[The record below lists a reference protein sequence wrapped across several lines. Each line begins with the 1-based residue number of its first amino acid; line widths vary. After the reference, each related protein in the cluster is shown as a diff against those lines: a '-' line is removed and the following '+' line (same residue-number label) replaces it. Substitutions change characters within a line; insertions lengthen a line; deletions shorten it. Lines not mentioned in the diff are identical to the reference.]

1 MNDLEGRMVEE
12 SKSGLPIG
20 YGTNQR
26 IIQVGGHPMKEY
38 DPETSEPNTVDGT
51 GHGDILDKLTTE
63 VPAKTEEDQKYEV
76 LTKQIELLSISVEL
90 ATHSIE
96 TLIYAV
102 NNLEKKNKK
111 LKKRITA
118 LEKNVYEDTSELC
131 ATMAEHINKI
141 ESDIDR
147 IDNNQRDHAITLDR
161 HYKSIEHLWNINKP
175 ALDLADLKAE
185 HRKLGR

>member
-38 DPETSEPNTVDGT
+38 DPEISKPNTVDGT
-51 GHGDILDKLTTE
+51 GQGNIIDKLTTE
-63 VPAKTEEDQKYEV
+63 VPAKTEEEQKNEV
-76 LTKQIELLSISVEL
+76 LMKQIELLSISTEL

-102 NNLEKKNKK
+102 NSLEKKNKK

-118 LEKNVYEDTSELC
+118 LEKDAYEDKSELC
-131 ATMAEHINKI
+131 AMLAERINDLDNAINRI
-141 ESDIDR
+141 ER
-147 IDNNQRDHAITLDR
+147 CQRDQAITLDN
-161 HYKSIEHLWNINKP
+161 HYKSIEHLWNVNKP